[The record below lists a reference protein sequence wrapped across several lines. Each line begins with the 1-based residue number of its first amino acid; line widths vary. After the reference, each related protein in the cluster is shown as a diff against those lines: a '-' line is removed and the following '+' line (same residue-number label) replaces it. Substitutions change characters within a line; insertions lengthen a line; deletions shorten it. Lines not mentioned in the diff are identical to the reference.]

1 MFDLDILHEM
11 IKDTV
16 KLPLKDHYG
25 KYQIELTEPQRPSS
39 SVTIYGLPDA
49 TIAIR
54 VDAFQSPKTVFRN
67 TRGECKRADFV
78 VFANTSRKRVILY
91 IAMKATKGSEE
102 EIKQQLKGAQCFMA
116 YCREIGRVFWGKR
129 DFLDDYVERFISIG
143 HTSIAK
149 KPTRMPPIT
158 GVHDR
163 PDRMM
168 KISSPHYLHFDQL
181 AA

>member
-25 KYQIELTEPQRPSS
+25 KYRIELSEPQRPSS
-39 SVTIYGLPDA
+39 SVTIYGLPA
-49 TIAIR
+49 ETIAIR
-54 VDAFQSPKTVFRN
+54 ADALQSPKTMFSN

-78 VFANTSRKRVILY
+78 VFANTNRKRVILY
-91 IAMKATKGSEE
+91 IEMKATKGSEE
-102 EIKQQLKGAQCFMA
+102 EIKQQLKGAKCFVA
-116 YCREIGRVFWGKR
+116 YCREIGRVFWDKR
-129 DFLDDYVERFISIG
+129 DFLDGYVERFVSIA
-143 HTSIAK
+143 HTSIIK
-149 KPTRMPPIT
+149 RPTRVTPIT
-158 GVHDR
+158 GIHDH

-168 KISSPHYLHFDQL
+168 KISSPHHLLFDQL